1 MGSICLPEHQALHHG
16 PLTYCC
22 RSKTWAFD
30 ILPYPRAS
38 KLCREITSADGCPLG
53 EFMQASCAPSPS
65 YGTDGVSRRRLKAP
79 QMHAS
84 AAGSPMVA
92 SALSPGSATNSVAD
106 EKIRQEMALLVTAA
120 AAEEKKELPTLTI
133 SYDRGS
139 VGYQFSISGG
149 FTHPT
154 LISFS
159 RFESGSI
166 CEGSVST
173 FNRDTYRQGVHVR
186 GRQCTRC

>member
-1 MGSICLPEHQALHHG
+1 
-16 PLTYCC
+16 
-22 RSKTWAFD
+22 
-30 ILPYPRAS
+30 
-38 KLCREITSADGCPLG
+38 
-53 EFMQASCAPSPS
+53 MQASCAPSPS

-92 SALSPGSATNSVAD
+92 STLSQGSATNSVADEKIRQEMALLVQEKTQEMRQEQAPQMHASAAGSPKVTSALSQGSATNSVAD

-186 GRQCTRC
+186 AMQCTRC